1 MSILSDFIPN
11 FKQRMPEKNSSKDW
25 LSFDEPQIIYFQG
38 MRGSGKSVMVNRTVE
53 RLYNEGFLILH
64 IWSARSLENLYY
76 SVNKNCKS
84 HYAKLKIIVDSFF
97 DKTHLGDLKQRCA
110 SKGLLGS
117 QYEKYLGI
125 AIQSSLIKHSGEN
138 GFKLTNLGNQL
149 HKRELLHC
157 NCSRAYP
164 ILVAVPDYVE
174 FVQESVDRFNGAYFR
189 DLKHYSQ
196 YFKEITAEEKKVLE
210 EGKLL
215 IPNKFKPRPLIKI
228 AHFTT
233 PTSSERKKKFN
244 DEFTKIILDAR
255 KEHRIV
261 VMNPSLFEGEM
272 DKFDTLAEIFRMIPY
287 LMTRSGYFKPL
298 TVKDVGKAREYW
310 TKKQKSWGKVVIVIN
325 ELRSITPS
333 SNLHAD
339 KESSKS
345 KKAVFGFVPEA
356 RHFKTWFLGD
366 YQDPED
372 LYGGIKKQANL
383 TIIKRGSRNI
393 LGDNFKWLF
402 DKVEYGR
409 IGLARKLSH
418 MTKNV
423 EKIEHLRALEKRYWP
438 LKKYLDLRRPY
449 VDELPDN
456 KAYVTWYNQE
466 IKLVTVE
473 LPSFH
478 HRQATEDF
486 LLDTG
491 ITWTVNIDKKPQE
504 KTVSS
509 NKEKKEAIRIKK
521 KQKEDLIKRMRFW
534 KETEKKDWSQ
544 IKDEVVLLQE
554 NGIIPN
560 NNYQEKPTKYFANE
574 YSKWKL
580 KQKK

>member
-1 MSILSDFIPN
+1 MSVLSDFIPN
-11 FKQRMPEKNSSKDW
+11 FKQRIPEKNSSKDW
-25 LSFDEPQIIYFQG
+25 LSFEEPQIIYYQG
-38 MRGSGKSVMVNRTVE
+38 ARASGKTVMVNRTVE
-53 RLYNEGFLILH
+53 RFYNEGFLILH
-64 IWSARSLENLYY
+64 IWGARSLENLYY

-174 FVQESVDRFNGAYFR
+174 FVQESIDRFNGGYFR
-189 DLKHYSQ
+189 DLNHYSQ
-196 YFKEITAEEKKVLE
+196 YFKEITAEEKKILE

-215 IPNKFKPRPLIKI
+215 IPDKFKPRPLIKI

-298 TVKDVGKAREYW
+298 TVKE
-310 TKKQKSWGKVVIVIN
+310 
-325 ELRSITPS
+325 
-333 SNLHAD
+333 
-339 KESSKS
+339 
-345 KKAVFGFVPEA
+345 
-356 RHFKTWFLGD
+356 
-366 YQDPED
+366 
-372 LYGGIKKQANL
+372 
-383 TIIKRGSRNI
+383 
-393 LGDNFKWLF
+393 
-402 DKVEYGR
+402 
-409 IGLARKLSH
+409 
-418 MTKNV
+418 
-423 EKIEHLRALEKRYWP
+423 
-438 LKKYLDLRRPY
+438 
-449 VDELPDN
+449 
-456 KAYVTWYNQE
+456 
-466 IKLVTVE
+466 
-473 LPSFH
+473 
-478 HRQATEDF
+478 
-486 LLDTG
+486 
-491 ITWTVNIDKKPQE
+491 
-504 KTVSS
+504 
-509 NKEKKEAIRIKK
+509 
-521 KQKEDLIKRMRFW
+521 
-534 KETEKKDWSQ
+534 
-544 IKDEVVLLQE
+544 
-554 NGIIPN
+554 
-560 NNYQEKPTKYFANE
+560 
-574 YSKWKL
+574 
-580 KQKK
+580 